1 MRTYSKLAVTLA
13 AASALALSACAP
25 SPNDTTDPE
34 TGSDAGT
41 ADTTTDDSTDAGTG
55 DAEEP
60 AGEATPVT
68 VGMLT
73 SLTGPLGAYGLAYQ
87 SGFEAGWDYVTE
99 GSGQIDGFDV
109 TFEWVDDQGNP
120 DTAVSQ
126 FKTLVGKG
134 VNIIAGSASS
144 GIAAQLA
151 EQAVQNET
159 LFISGPAATD
169 AITGINDFTFRSGR
183 QTYQDVATAGTF
195 LADISGKSVLVFAQ
209 DNAFGQ
215 GNVAGVEA
223 VLGGAGADVSSVL
236 VAEDATEF
244 TPFAT
249 QIVNSAPDMVFVAWA
264 GATTGAMWEAL
275 QQQGVFEETTVVTG
289 LGDVASY
296 QAYGAAS
303 ENLSFLNHYFA
314 GAGQTDAEQAMI
326 DALEGDGQVG
336 DLFSP
341 DGFLAAQMIAHALTE
356 GGGTDVQAMISALE
370 GATISSV
377 KGDVEIR
384 AEDHAVLQP
393 MYQVKL
399 VPGDGGQFAPE
410 LIDTV
415 DASEVA
421 PPVAGS

>member
-1 MRTYSKLAVTLA
+1 MRTYSKLAVAAA
-13 AASALALSACAP
+13 AASALALTACAP
-25 SPNDTTDPE
+25 SPSDSGSTDP
-34 TGSDAGT
+34 TTPAGGD
-41 ADTTTDDSTDAGTG
+41 DTTTSDTT
-55 DAEEP
+55 EQEP
-60 AGEATPVT
+60 AAEAVPVT

-73 SLTGPLGAYGLAYQ
+73 SLTGPLAAYGAAYQ
-87 SGFEAGWDYVTE
+87 HGFEAGWDYVTE
-99 GSGQIDGFDV
+99 GSGQLDGFDV

-120 DTAVSQ
+120 DTAVTQ
-126 FKTLVGKG
+126 FKDLVGKD
-134 VNIIAGSASS
+134 VKIVAGSASS

-151 EQAVQNET
+151 EQAAQNET
-159 LFISGPAATD
+159 LYISGPAATD
-169 AITGINDFTFRSGR
+169 AITGINEFTFRSGR
-183 QTYQDVATAGTF
+183 QTFQDVATAGTF
-195 LADISGKSVLVFAQ
+195 LDDISGKKVTVFAQ

-215 GNVAGVEA
+215 GNVAGVTA
-223 VLGGAGADVSSVL
+223 VLGGAGAEVNSIL

-249 QIVNSAPDMVFVAWA
+249 RIVGEAPDLVFVAWA

-275 QQQGVFEETTVVTG
+275 GQQGVFDATTVVTG

-303 ENLSFLNHYFA
+303 ENLNFLNHYFA

-326 DALEGDGQVG
+326 EFLDGKGQVA

-341 DGFLAAQMIAHALTE
+341 DGFLAAQMVAHALTE
-356 GGGTDVQAMISALE
+356 GGGEDVQSMISALE
-370 GATISSV
+370 GATIDSV
-377 KGDVEIR
+377 KGPVEIR

-399 VPGDGGQFAPE
+399 VDDGGTFSPE

-415 DASEVA
+415 DAAEVA
-421 PPVAGS
+421 PPVAQG